1 VITADDV
8 ELASLYRKLLL
19 PRLVEEKMLRLLRQ
33 GRLSKWF
40 SGIGQEAIAVGV
52 VAALQDG
59 DVVLPLHRNL
69 GVFTAPRG
77 LGGVPP
83 TEAAGA
89 AKGGVELD
97 RLLRQLLGRE
107 GGFTSGRDRS
117 FHFGTLEHG
126 IVGMISHLGAM
137 LPVACGL
144 ALAGRL
150 RGSDRVVAVF
160 SGDGGTSEG
169 DFHEALNLAAVWRL
183 PVLFVVENNGWG
195 LSTPT
200 AEQYA
205 CADLADRAAGYGMPG
220 AVVDGNDVT
229 AVLAAVG
236 EAAERARGGDGP
248 TLLECK
254 TYRMRGHEETSGT
267 DYVPPDELAR
277 WAELDPLLRLEAVL
291 DGRGVLPAGE
301 RTALRAEIAAEVD
314 RRVEEALAAPEPD
327 STVEA
332 ETEAVFAPSLVT
344 KRPISRDRDQR
355 TSERSAVVERRYLDA
370 ISDGLRE
377 AMRADDRV
385 VLLGQDIAE
394 YGGAFKVT
402 EGFVAEFGKERVRNT
417 PIIESGALGCALGL
431 ALDGFHPMV
440 EMQFGD
446 FISCGFNQ
454 IVNNLATTH
463 YRWGAPVPVV
473 IRAPV
478 GGGTGA
484 GPFHSQNVEAYFGNV
499 PGLKIVAPA
508 TPADAKGLLLAAF
521 DDPNPV
527 LYLEHKALYRAE
539 RGPVPEGWHT
549 VPFGE
554 ARLARPGRDAT
565 VVTYGAGVRWALE
578 AAGALAEDG
587 AGDVEV
593 VDLRTLRPWDT
604 ANVLASVERTG
615 RALVL
620 HEAPRTGGFGAEL
633 AAVIAERAFP
643 HLDAPVMRVGS
654 TDTPVPFSKRLEAL
668 HSARGRLLPALRAL
682 LAY

>member
-1 VITADDV
+1 MAQIDDGC
-8 ELASLYRKLLL
+8 LAGLYRSLLL

-52 VAALQDG
+52 VAALAETDL
-59 DVVLPLHRNL
+59 VLPLHRNL
-69 GVFTAPRG
+69 GVFTTRG
-77 LGGVPP
+77 VD
-83 TEAAGA
+83 
-89 AKGGVELD
+89 LD

-107 GGFTSGRDRS
+107 GGFTAGRDRS

-137 LPVACGL
+137 LPVADGL

-150 RGSDRVVAVF
+150 RDERRVVAVF

-183 PVLFVVENNGWG
+183 PVIFLVENNGWG

-200 AEQYA
+200 TEQYA

-220 AVVDGNDVT
+220 VVIDGNDLP
-229 AVLAAVG
+229 AVMAAVG
-236 EAAERARGGDGP
+236 EAAERGRQGEGP
-248 TLLECK
+248 TLIEAK
-254 TYRMRGHEETSGT
+254 TYRMRGHEEASGT
-267 DYVPPDELAR
+267 DYVPPEELAR
-277 WAELDPLLRLEAVL
+277 WAELDPLLRFEAVL

-301 RTALRAEIAAEVD
+301 REALRAEITAEVD
-314 RRVEEALAAPEPD
+314 RRVEAALAAPEPD
-327 STVEA
+327 STVER
-332 ETEAVFAPSLVT
+332 ETAAVYAPSGVLL
-344 KRPISRDRDQR
+344 QR
-355 TSERSAVVERRYLDA
+355 TSVAIERRIDGPPAELRYIDA
-370 ISDGLRE
+370 ISEGLRE
-377 AMRADDRV
+377 AMRADGRV

-402 EGFVAEFGKERVRNT
+402 DGFVAEFGKERVRNT

-431 ALDGFHPMV
+431 ALDGFHPVV

-463 YRWGAPVPVV
+463 YRWDAPVPVV

-478 GGGTGA
+478 GGGMGA
-484 GPFHSQNVEAYFGNV
+484 GPFHSQNIEAYFANV

-521 DDPNPV
+521 DEPNPV

-539 RGPVPEGWHT
+539 REEVPGGWHS

-554 ARLARPGRDAT
+554 ARIARPGHDVT
-565 VVTYGAGVRWALE
+565 VVTYGIGVRWAVE
-578 AAGALAEDG
+578 AAAVLADEG

-593 VDLRTLRPWDT
+593 IDLRTLRPWDT
-604 ANVLASVERTG
+604 ATVLASVERTG
-615 RALVL
+615 RALVV
-620 HEAPRTGGFGAEL
+620 HEAPQTGGFGAEI
-633 AAVIAERAFP
+633 AAVIAERAFA
-643 HLDAPVMRVGS
+643 HLDAPVVRAGS
-654 TDTPVPFSKRLEAL
+654 TDTPVPFSRRLEAL
-668 HSARGRLLPALRAL
+668 HSARGRLLPALRSL

>member
-1 VITADDV
+1 MSELDDAG
-8 ELASLYRKLLL
+8 LCRLYRALLL

-52 VAALQDG
+52 VAALEET

-69 GVFTAPRG
+69 GVFTTRG
-77 LGGVPP
+77 VD
-83 TEAAGA
+83 
-89 AKGGVELD
+89 LD

-107 GGFTSGRDRS
+107 GGFTAGRDRS

-137 LPVACGL
+137 LPVADGL

-150 RGSDRVVAVF
+150 RGEHRVVAVF

-183 PVLFVVENNGWG
+183 PVIFLVENNGWG

-200 AEQYA
+200 SEQYA
-205 CADLADRAAGYGMPG
+205 CRDLADRAAGYGMPG
-220 AVVDGNDVT
+220 AVLDGNDLLEVM
-229 AVLAAVG
+229 AAVG
-236 EAAERARGGDGP
+236 EAAGRARRGEGP
-248 TLLECK
+248 TLLEAK
-254 TYRMRGHEETSGT
+254 TYRMRGHEEASGT
-267 DYVPPDELAR
+267 GYVPPEELAR
-277 WAELDPLLRLEAVL
+277 WAELDPLLRLESVL
-291 DGRGVLPAGE
+291 DGRGVLPLAE
-301 RTALRAEIAAEVD
+301 RATLRAEIAAEVD
-314 RRVEEALAAPEPD
+314 ARVEAALAAPEPD
-327 STVEA
+327 STVEG
-332 ETEAVFAPSLVT
+332 ETAAVFAA
-344 KRPISRDRDQR
+344 RPPD
-355 TSERSAVVERRYLDA
+355 SELLSATGRAQGPIGATNATGRAQAHPPASHESEMRYIDA
-370 ISDGLRE
+370 ISDALRE

-385 VLLGQDIAE
+385 VLIGQDIAE

-402 EGFVAEFGKERVRNT
+402 DGFVAEFGKERVRNT

-454 IVNNLATTH
+454 VVNNLATTH

-484 GPFHSQNVEAYFGNV
+484 GPFHSQNIEGYFANV

-508 TPADAKGLLLAAF
+508 TPADARGLLLAAF
-521 DDPNPV
+521 DEPNPV
-527 LYLEHKALYRAE
+527 LYLEHKALYRADRE
-539 RGPVPEGWHT
+539 AVPSGWHT
-549 VPFGE
+549 VAFGQ
-554 ARLARPGRDAT
+554 ARIARPGTDAT
-565 VVTYGAGVRWALE
+565 VVTYGIGVRWALD
-578 AAGALAEDG
+578 AAGILADER

-593 VDLRTLRPWDT
+593 IDLRTLRPWDT
-604 ANVLASVERTG
+604 ATVLASVGRTG

-620 HEAPRTGGFGAEL
+620 HEAPQTGGFGGEI
-633 AAVIAERAFP
+633 AAVIAEQAFA
-643 HLDAPVMRVGS
+643 HLDAPVTRVGS
-654 TDTPVPFSKRLEAL
+654 TDTPVPFSRRLEAL
-668 HSARGRLLPALRAL
+668 HSARSRLLPELRSL

>member
-1 VITADDV
+1 MS
-8 ELASLYRKLLL
+8 EASLPSAGPVPPGLDDAGLAGLYRALLL

-52 VAALQDG
+52 VAALEEHDF
-59 DVVLPLHRNL
+59 VLPLHRNL
-69 GVFTAPRG
+69 GVFTARG
-77 LGGVPP
+77 VD
-83 TEAAGA
+83 
-89 AKGGVELD
+89 LD

-107 GGFTSGRDRS
+107 GGFTAGRDRS
-117 FHFGTLEHG
+117 FHFGTLDHG

-137 LPVACGL
+137 LPVADGL

-150 RGSDRVVAVF
+150 RGEDRVVAVF

-183 PVLFVVENNGWG
+183 PVVFVVENNGWG

-200 AEQYA
+200 SEQYA
-205 CADLADRAAGYGMPG
+205 CRDLADRAAGYGMPG
-220 AVVDGNDVT
+220 VIVDGNDLL
-229 AVLAAVG
+229 AVVAAVG
-236 EAAERARGGDGP
+236 EAADRGRRGEGP
-248 TLLECK
+248 TLVEAK

-267 DYVPPDELAR
+267 SYVPPDELAR
-277 WAELDPLLRLEAVL
+277 WAQLDPLLRFESVL
-291 DGRGVLPAGE
+291 DGRGVLPARE
-301 RTALRAEIAAEVD
+301 REALRVQIAAEVD
-314 RRVEEALAAPEPD
+314 ARVEAALAAPEPD
-327 STVEA
+327 STVER
-332 ETEAVFAPSLVT
+332 ETAAVWAPAAIGPAPAPDRGV
-344 KRPISRDRDQR
+344 RPVPGGPVI
-355 TSERSAVVERRYLDA
+355 EMRYLDA

-402 EGFVAEFGKERVRNT
+402 DGFVAEFGKERVRNT
-417 PIIESGALGCALGL
+417 PIIESGAVGCALGL

-454 IVNNLATTH
+454 VVNNLATTH

-484 GPFHSQNVEAYFGNV
+484 GPFHSQNIEGFFANV
-499 PGLKIVAPA
+499 PGLRIVAPA

-527 LYLEHKALYRAE
+527 LFLEHKALYRAE
-539 RGPVPEGWHT
+539 RGPVPAGWHA
-549 VPFGE
+549 VRFGE
-554 ARLARPGRDAT
+554 ARVARAGRDVT
-565 VVTYGAGVRWALE
+565 VVTYGVGVRWALE
-578 AAGALAEDG
+578 AAGILADDG

-593 VDLRTLRPWDT
+593 IDLRSLRPWDT
-604 ANVLASVERTG
+604 ATVLASVERTG

-620 HEAPRTGGFGAEL
+620 HEAPLTGGFGGEI
-633 AAVIAERAFP
+633 AATIAEAAFA

-654 TDTPVPFSKRLEAL
+654 TDTPVPFSRRLEAL
-668 HSARGRLLPALRAL
+668 HSARGRLLPALRSL

>member
-1 VITADDV
+1 MADLDDAG
-8 ELASLYRKLLL
+8 LAGLYRALLL

-52 VAALQDG
+52 VAALEEPDF
-59 DVVLPLHRNL
+59 VLPLHRNL
-69 GVFTAPRG
+69 GVFTTRG
-77 LGGVPP
+77 VD
-83 TEAAGA
+83 
-89 AKGGVELD
+89 LD

-107 GGFTSGRDRS
+107 GGFTDGRDRS
-117 FHFGTLEHG
+117 FHFGTLDHG

-137 LPVACGL
+137 LPVADGL

-150 RGSDRVVAVF
+150 RGEARVVAVF

-183 PVLFVVENNGWG
+183 PVIFLVENNGWG

-220 AVVDGNDVT
+220 VVIDGNDVL

-236 EAAERARGGDGP
+236 EAAERGRGGEGP
-248 TLLECK
+248 TLIEAK
-254 TYRMRGHEETSGT
+254 TYRMRGHEEASGT

-277 WAELDPLLRLEAVL
+277 WAERDPLLRFEAVL

-301 RTALRAEIAAEVD
+301 RDALRAEIAADVD
-314 RRVEEALAAPEPD
+314 RRVESALAAPEPD
-327 STVEA
+327 STVER
-332 ETEAVFAPSLVT
+332 ETAAVFAA
-344 KRPISRDRDQR
+344 RDRR
-355 TSERSAVVERRYLDA
+355 IERSAAGPAVELRYLDA

-377 AMRADDRV
+377 AMRADERV

-402 EGFVAEFGKERVRNT
+402 DGFVAEFGKDRVRNT

-454 IVNNLATTH
+454 VANNLATTH

-484 GPFHSQNVEAYFGNV
+484 GPFHSQNIEAFFANV
-499 PGLKIVAPA
+499 PGLRIVAPA

-539 RGPVPEGWHT
+539 RGPVPAGWHT

-554 ARLARPGRDAT
+554 ARIARPGRDAT
-565 VVTYGAGVRWALE
+565 IVTYGIGVRWALE
-578 AAGALAEDG
+578 AAETLAGDG
-587 AGDVEV
+587 TADVEV
-593 VDLRTLRPWDT
+593 LDLRTLRPWGDET
-604 ANVLASVERTG
+604 VLASVERTG

-620 HEAPRTGGFGAEL
+620 HEAPQTGGFGGEI
-633 AAVIAERAFP
+633 AATIAERAFS
-643 HLDAPVMRVGS
+643 HLDAPVVRVGS
-654 TDTPVPFSKRLEAL
+654 TDTPVPFSKHLEAL
-668 HSARGRLLPALRAL
+668 HSARGRLLPALRSL

>member
-1 VITADDV
+1 MPDTDDAA
-8 ELASLYRKLLL
+8 LAGLYRALLV

-52 VAALQDG
+52 VAALEKTDY
-59 DVVLPLHRNL
+59 VLPLHRNL
-69 GVFTAPRG
+69 GVFTTRG
-77 LGGVPP
+77 VD
-83 TEAAGA
+83 
-89 AKGGVELD
+89 LD

-107 GGFTSGRDRS
+107 GGFTAGRDRS
-117 FHFGTLEHG
+117 FHFGALEHG

-137 LPVACGL
+137 LPVADGL

-150 RGSDRVVAVF
+150 RGEDRVVAVF

-183 PVLFVVENNGWG
+183 PVIFLVENNGWG

-200 AEQYA
+200 SEQYA
-205 CADLADRAAGYGMPG
+205 CRDLADRGPGYGMPG
-220 AVVDGNDVT
+220 AVIDGNDLF
-229 AVLAAVG
+229 AVMAAVG
-236 EAAERARGGDGP
+236 EAADRARAGDGP
-248 TLLECK
+248 TLIEAK
-254 TYRMRGHEETSGT
+254 TYRMRGHEEASGT
-267 DYVPPDELAR
+267 DYVPPEELAR
-277 WAELDPLLRLEAVL
+277 WAELDPVLRFEAVL
-291 DGRGVLPAGE
+291 DGRGVLPPPQRE
-301 RTALRAEIAAEVD
+301 ALRTEIAAEVD
-314 RRVEEALAAPEPD
+314 ARVEAALAAPEPD
-327 STVEA
+327 STVEHETA
-332 ETEAVFAPSLVT
+332 AVYAPSGVLRQPTSETE
-344 KRPISRDRDQR
+344 
-355 TSERSAVVERRYLDA
+355 ERRIDPSPAAEMRYIDA
-370 ISDGLRE
+370 ISEGLRE
-377 AMRADDRV
+377 AMRADEHV

-402 EGFVAEFGKERVRNT
+402 DGFVAEFGKERVRNT

-454 IVNNLATTH
+454 VVNNLATTH

-484 GPFHSQNVEAYFGNV
+484 GPFHSQNIEGYFANV

-539 RGPVPEGWHT
+539 RGDVPAGWWT
-549 VPFGE
+549 VPFGS
-554 ARLARPGRDAT
+554 ARIARPGRDAT
-565 VVTYGAGVRWALE
+565 IVTYGIGVRWALE
-578 AAGALAEDG
+578 AAGILADDG

-593 VDLRTLRPWDT
+593 IDLRSLRPWDT
-604 ANVLASVERTG
+604 ETVLASVERTG
-615 RALVL
+615 RALVV
-620 HEAPRTGGFGAEL
+620 HEAPRTGGFGAEI

-643 HLDAPVMRVGS
+643 HLDAPVVRVGS
-654 TDTPVPFSKRLEAL
+654 TDTPVPFSRRLEAL
-668 HSARGRLLPALRAL
+668 HSARGRLLPALRSL